1 LCGVQIYK
9 PNLLHRLF
17 GLKVAVMDGG
27 EEIVRRQKSVFKEI
41 KIIFMFY
48 ISYLG
53 CKFFDIYLSNRK
65 FEKL

>member
-1 LCGVQIYK
+1 
-9 PNLLHRLF
+9 
-17 GLKVAVMDGG
+17 MDGG